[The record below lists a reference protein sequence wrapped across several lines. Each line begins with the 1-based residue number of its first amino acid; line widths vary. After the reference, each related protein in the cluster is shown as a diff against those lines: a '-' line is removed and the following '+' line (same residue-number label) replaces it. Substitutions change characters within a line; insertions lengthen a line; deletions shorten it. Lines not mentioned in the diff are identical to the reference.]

1 MSKAFL
7 MAAVEPNRVR
17 VTFCPQFDTP
27 AAGERDGSKAGASG
41 FVAFTTAN
49 KSGLAAASTAA
60 GADLTLAT
68 QLSLERLEMLL
79 HLAQAWSGPVVAI
92 VYVPCDVAP
101 PASDC
106 TVQHRWQNTYLVKK
120 VNEALEAAAHPEAW
134 TVHYFFET
142 RSGALYP
149 INRLRNQALAATA
162 TDWALVL
169 DADFVP
175 GPTLASDFSAALG
188 GMDSNALQEHIAFV
202 VPAFEAQAADR
213 GSSPILHTKADVLA
227 ACRAG
232 TVVPFRIAET
242 PRSHGATDYTRWQDA
257 FRPYLVER

>member
-1 MSKAFL
+1 
-7 MAAVEPNRVR
+7 MAAAEPSRAR
-17 VTFCPQFDTP
+17 VTYCPQFDAP
-27 AAGERDGSKAGASG
+27 AADGLDSSGRAGAPG
-41 FVAFTTAN
+41 VVAFTTAT
-49 KSGLAAASTAA
+49 KQGLAAASTAV

-92 VYVPCDVAP
+92 VYVSCDIAP
-101 PASDC
+101 SASDC
-106 TVQHRWQNTYLVKK
+106 TVQHQWQSAYLVKK
-120 VNEALEAAAHPEAW
+120 VNEALEVAAHPEAW

-142 RSGALYP
+142 RNGALYP
-149 INRLRNQALAATA
+149 INRLRNQARAATA
-162 TDWALVL
+162 TDWVLVL

-175 GPTLASDFSAALG
+175 GPTLASDFSAALE
-188 GMDSNALQEHIAFV
+188 GMDRDVLQEPLFAFV

-213 GSSPILHTKADVLA
+213 GSSPTLQTKADVLA

-232 TVVPFRIAET
+232 TVVPFRLGET

-257 FRPYLVER
+257 LRPYLVER